1 MAKRNESDGATVI
14 QVLQQRIL
22 RVFVVGESPLIMN
35 RLAEKAQRQLLLPGA
50 KKNATEKAQTLKHV
64 PIEEFRSSPHRISDP
79 KAPTLLA
86 MPATAFKGSLRN
98 VALEM
103 PGVNKTQLG
112 RLTYIADEMVGI
124 YGVPE
129 VLMSVVRSADM
140 NKTPDIRTRAII
152 RKWAA
157 TFDIS
162 FVSPT
167 LTETAILNL
176 LANAGI
182 IIGVGD
188 WRPEKGAGAF
198 GRFRVVSPDD
208 AQYKAIVKMGG
219 RKNQEAALEKPE
231 FYDEE
236 TRELFGWCVAETEKR
251 GRATDEPKAT
261 SRKKKD
267 AA

>member
-1 MAKRNESDGATVI
+1 
-14 QVLQQRIL
+14 
-22 RVFVVGESPLIMN
+22 MN

-50 KKNATEKAQTLKHV
+50 KKNAAKKAQTLKHV
-64 PIEEFRSSPHRISDP
+64 QIEEYRSSPHPISDP

-86 MPATAFKGSLRN
+86 MPATAFKGALRN

-103 PGVNKTQLG
+103 PGMNKTQLG
-112 RLTYIADEMVGI
+112 RLTYNADEMVGI

-129 VLMSVVRSADM
+129 LMMSVVRSADM

-157 TFDIS
+157 TFEIS
-162 FVSPT
+162 YVAPT
-167 LTETAILNL
+167 LTQTAILNL
-176 LANAGI
+176 MANAGI

-198 GRFRVVSPDD
+198 GRFRVCGPDD
-208 AQYKAIVKMGG
+208 AEYKAIVKGGG
-219 RKNQEAALEKPE
+219 RKVQEAALEKPD

-236 TRELFGWCVAETEKR
+236 TRELFGWGVGETQKR
-251 GRATDEPKAT
+251 GRAKEEQPAPRKTKKAT
-261 SRKKKD
+261 
-267 AA
+267 